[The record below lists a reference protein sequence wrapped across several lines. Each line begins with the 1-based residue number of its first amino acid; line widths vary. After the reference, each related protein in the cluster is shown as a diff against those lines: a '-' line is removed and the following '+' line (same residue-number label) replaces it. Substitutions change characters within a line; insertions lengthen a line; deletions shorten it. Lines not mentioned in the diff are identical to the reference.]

1 MCLVFLYITKLL
13 FSRFFHPN
21 GIFVCGQNGVT
32 EVLEFWFSLQIHLS
46 FSQLGGGAGGEKS
59 QTHIGGSFLSLLLQ
73 SVGVAVTEVQ
83 DVEFKWV
90 TRHVGAFAMLSENF
104 LCLG

>member
-1 MCLVFLYITKLL
+1 MI
-13 FSRFFHPN
+13 
-21 GIFVCGQNGVT
+21 
-32 EVLEFWFSLQIHLS
+32 QIHLS
-46 FSQLGGGAGGEKS
+46 FSQLGGAADGDKS

-90 TRHVGAFAMLSENF
+90 PKWLVERFSDDFGKSYVFALILHFTELYNKLSRF
-104 LCLG
+104 P